1 MTGSLAAAALL
12 RHRGRTLLAVLG
24 VAVASAMLLDMVM
37 LSTGMRE
44 SFGALLD
51 ESGFQLRVTPKGTI
65 PFDTEATI
73 GGASEIARLLASN
86 PDIATVAPVLGAALH
101 VTRADD
107 GQATSAVGLGV
118 DPAAQ
123 GDYELVEGA
132 NATGAD
138 DIVANDVLLERAG
151 ARVGDTI
158 SVATGYDPQ
167 LRSHTG
173 RRRLVV
179 AGRARFRYLAADQAA
194 AALPLSTLQAMGGA
208 GQADRVS
215 LFMVRVRDG
224 TDVEGVQRWVAEQVP
239 RVTTLSTAAALAM
252 MEERLSYF
260 RQLAF
265 ILGAVSLTVGFL
277 LVTTLVTV
285 SVNERI
291 GEIAVLRAIGVS
303 RLNVV
308 RQVVLESLA
317 ISASGALLGL
327 GLGLVTGR
335 WLNTIL
341 SDFPGLPAGID
352 FFPFQPGAAF
362 RALGLLVVAGVIAA
376 VYPSWRAASLPV
388 AATLRSEAVA

>member
-1 MTGSLAAAALL
+1 MTGALAAAALL

-44 SFGALLD
+44 SFSGLLD
-51 ESGFQLRVTPKGTI
+51 ESGFQLRVTPRGTI
-65 PFDTEATI
+65 PFDSEATI
-73 GGASEIARLLASN
+73 GGASEIARLLHSN
-86 PDIATVAPVLGAALH
+86 PDVETVSPVLGAALH
-101 VTRADD
+101 LTVAE
-107 GQATSAVGLGV
+107 GGEATTAVGLGV
-118 DPAAQ
+118 DPAVQ
-123 GDYELVEGA
+123 GDYELVSGS
-132 NATGAD
+132 NATRPD
-138 DIVANDVLLERAG
+138 RMVANDVLLERAG
-151 ARVGDTI
+151 VRVGDTI
-158 SVATGYDPQ
+158 AVATGYDPQ

-173 RRRLVV
+173 RRLLVV
-179 AGRARFRYLAADQAA
+179 TGRARFRYLAADQAA
-194 AALPLSTLQAMGGA
+194 AALPLATLQAMGGA
-208 GQADRVS
+208 TQADRVS

-224 TDVEGVQRWVAEQVP
+224 ADAERVSRWVAARVP
-239 RVTTLSTAAALAM
+239 RVTTLSTASALAM

-260 RQLAF
+260 RQLAL

-317 ISASGALLGL
+317 ISASGAVLGL

-335 WLNTIL
+335 WLNSIL
-341 SDFPGLPAGID
+341 RAFPGLPAGID
-352 FFPFQPGAAF
+352 FFPFQPLAAF
-362 RALGLLVVAGVIAA
+362 QALGMLVAAGVMAA

-388 AATLRSEAVA
+388 AVTLRGEAVA